1 MRQQII
7 ITLILSVVLSIA
19 ATVKLLYFPEPKQ
32 QIAYF
37 FLILFWICAVLIV
50 IFMFN
55 ILWQFLHRHKPTP
68 DIRPVMSWPNR
79 RKSYRIIYPNYMRP
93 TLIVDSADHQ
103 EKRQLE
109 FPVLDLS
116 QNGLCFIDDGSLG
129 AIQSFS
135 GRILFQDGEINS
147 IKGLVIRNNKSQ
159 ISVQL
164 NQGIGWS
171 TILKEQRQLMAQTKP
186 ARQIPGR

>member
-19 ATVKLLYFPEPKQ
+19 ATLKLLYFQEPNR

-37 FLILFWICAVLIV
+37 FLTLFWICGVLIA
-50 IFMFN
+50 IFVFN
-55 ILWQFLHRHKPTP
+55 ILWQFMHRHKPAP
-68 DIRPVMSWPNR
+68 DNRPVLGWPNR

-93 TLIVDSADHQ
+93 TLIVDSADNQ
-103 EKRQLE
+103 DKRQLE

-135 GRILFQDGEINS
+135 GHILFQNGEIS
-147 IKGLVIRNNKSQ
+147 AIKGLVVRNVKSQ

-171 TILKEQRQLMAQTKP
+171 TILKEQRHLLTQTKP
-186 ARQIPGR
+186 ARQMPGR